1 MDMAVGQMV
10 DQLSDL
16 PSSRAVGFLKI
27 LGLKSLD
34 LGFQL
39 SGKRSYF
46 SVSDL
51 ISSGLSSV
59 YPLETSDGIL

>member
-1 MDMAVGQMV
+1 MDMAVSQMV

-27 LGLKSLD
+27 LRFEVLD

-39 SGKRSYF
+39 SGKRSYLL
-46 SVSDL
+46 SKRLDL
-51 ISSGLSSV
+51 FGTQLL